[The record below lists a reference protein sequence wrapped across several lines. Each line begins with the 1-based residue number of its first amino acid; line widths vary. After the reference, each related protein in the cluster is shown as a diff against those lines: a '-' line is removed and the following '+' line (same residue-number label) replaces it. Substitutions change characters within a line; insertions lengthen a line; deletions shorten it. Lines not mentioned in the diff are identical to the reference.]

1 MSTLN
6 EIILECCKREI
17 PVSCSYNKENDR
29 LEYEISGFY
38 KSGNVKLYIDNDDII
53 CSQRY
58 DRSDVVES
66 FKDLV
71 GINFYW
77 WNSSKER
84 YDGWKDPDHNWTNS
98 LIEFGYIKKKETVV
112 VTYEKT

>member
-17 PVSCSYNKENDR
+17 PVSVCYNKENAR

-38 KSGNVKLYIDNDDII
+38 KIRNVKLYIDNDDII
-53 CSQRY
+53 CYQ
-58 DRSDVVES
+58 DNMVDIVKS
-66 FKDLV
+66 FEDLV
-71 GINFYW
+71 EINRFW

-84 YDGWKDPDHNWTNS
+84 YDGWVNPDHNWINS

-112 VTYEKT
+112 VTYVET